1 MFFLNKITQREK
13 IVAYIKEHGSIT
25 AREAD
30 RKLGVMRLASRI
42 GELRRDYIIR
52 TEMIRVKNGDGSHSS
67 VARYTIDWGGQNAD
81 NRV

>member
-67 VARYTIDWGGQNAD
+67 VARYTFAEEVD
-81 NRV
+81 NEDRVV